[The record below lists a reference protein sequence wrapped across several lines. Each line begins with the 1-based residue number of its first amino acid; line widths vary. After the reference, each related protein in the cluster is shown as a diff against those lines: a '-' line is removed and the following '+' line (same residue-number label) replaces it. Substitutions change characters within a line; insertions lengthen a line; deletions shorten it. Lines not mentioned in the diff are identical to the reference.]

1 MPDLPRQALISIFL
15 AFSLLANAQSEELP
29 TDNLLLQVRSN
40 TGEFL
45 AVADIDHARLAAAA
59 GVHSMSPSR
68 VLIFSSPAT
77 NTRLM
82 QLDPKIGLDLPAR
95 SLAYQDEETS
105 RLTYASAEFL
115 AARYGLAAEDLA
127 SYAADMRQ
135 AVDGISEDSLSAV
148 TAKGVTAGY
157 GIIEVTSDFSIEET
171 RQRIHEA
178 VMSQGDTVWF
188 GDVDYQAD
196 ARSEG
201 VDIPGSRLLLFGGP
215 APGAMAMTGFP
226 RLGLDAFCQKVLLL
240 EGDDGRVRL
249 YFNDIVALAELHYGS
264 SNQPQAVIN
273 QRMRATLEG
282 AVTK

>member
-1 MPDLPRQALISIFL
+1 
-15 AFSLLANAQSEELP
+15 
-29 TDNLLLQVRSN
+29 
-40 TGEFL
+40 
-45 AVADIDHARLAAAA
+45 
-59 GVHSMSPSR
+59 
-68 VLIFSSPAT
+68 
-77 NTRLM
+77 
-82 QLDPKIGLDLPAR
+82 
-95 SLAYQDEETS
+95 
-105 RLTYASAEFL
+105 
-115 AARYGLAAEDLA
+115 
-127 SYAADMRQ
+127 
-135 AVDGISEDSLSAV
+135 
-148 TAKGVTAGY
+148 
-157 GIIEVTSDFSIEET
+157 
-171 RQRIHEA
+171 
-178 VMSQGDTVWF
+178 MSQGDTVWF